1 MQGPLSRHS
10 YRNLNSAGFTVGEM
24 MAAISLLGILV
35 AIGMPAFTRTLPGLR
50 LTDAARQVAT
60 ELQHVR
66 MKAISRGIPQQITFS
81 TSSYVLQQCN
91 GACTNDSGN
100 IGLPEGIT
108 ATVSTPPRFE
118 PRGTVTTAAAI
129 TLSNGTQQRYVCVR
143 TIGRVN
149 IQDAACS

>member
-1 MQGPLSRHS
+1 M
-10 YRNLNSAGFTVGEM
+10 RNLCKINSAGFTLMEM
-24 MAAISLLGILV
+24 MTAISVIGILAAIGF
-35 AIGMPAFTRTLPGLR
+35 PAFTRTLPGLR

-66 MKAISRGIPQQITFS
+66 MKAIAKGIAQQISFS

-100 IGLPEGIT
+100 IGLPAGIT
-108 ATVSTPPRFE
+108 ATAATAPRFE

-129 TLSNGTQQRYVCVR
+129 TLSNGTSQKFVCVK

-149 IQDAACS
+149 IQDGACS

>member
-1 MQGPLSRHS
+1 M
-10 YRNLNSAGFTVGEM
+10 AEM
-24 MAAISLLGILV
+24 MTAISVIGILAAIGF
-35 AIGMPAFTRTLPGLR
+35 PAFTRTLPGLR

-66 MKAISRGIPQQITFS
+66 MKAIAKGFPQRITFS

-91 GACTNDSGN
+91 GACINDSGN
-100 IGLPEGIT
+100 IGLPAGIT
-108 ATVSTPPRFE
+108 ATAATAPRFE

-129 TLSNGTQQRYVCVR
+129 TLSNGTSQKFVCVK

-149 IQDAACS
+149 IQDGACS

>member
-1 MQGPLSRHS
+1 MKESLLRYSF
-10 YRNLNSAGFTVGEM
+10 RNLNSAGFTLGKM
-24 MAAISLLGILV
+24 MAAISILGILV

-60 ELQHVR
+60 ELQQMR
-66 MKAISRGIPQQITFS
+66 MRAISRGIPQQVTFS
-81 TSSYVLQQCN
+81 YSSYVLQQCN
-91 GACTNDSGN
+91 GACTNEGGN

-108 ATVSTPPRFE
+108 VTAATAPRFE

-129 TLSNGTQQRYVCVR
+129 TLSNGTKQKYVCVR